1 MTSYKKTLP
10 FSIPVAVFIAIGA
23 LTADTP
29 WLLLL
34 AVIPFLFA
42 WMIVSGLNDPDSL
55 KDDAEYARFGPLV
68 NKLDAKKSFTEI
80 KESLTPADV
89 AQLQTL
95 TSGGYH
101 FPVGYIRKTIQANH
115 KITYQGY
122 ITTKYIDEEGYHIG
136 IGNATTLSVPAEIYR
151 TLSLGD
157 YICIAI
163 AFVRLTISVSRPHFV
178 LKYEVL
184 QKAEALEN

>member
-10 FSIPVAVFIAIGA
+10 FTIPAAVFIAVGA
-23 LTADTP
+23 LTVDTP

-42 WMIVSGLNDPDSL
+42 WMIVRGLNGPDSL
-55 KDDAEYARFGPLV
+55 KDEAEYARFGPLID
-68 NKLDAKKSFTEI
+68 KLDAKKSFTETS
-80 KESLTPADV
+80 ESLTLADV
-89 AQLQTL
+89 ASLQTL

-101 FPVGYIRKTIQANH
+101 FPVNYIRKVIQANH

-136 IGNATTLSVPAEIYR
+136 IGKSASLRVPAETYR

-157 YICIAI
+157 YITIAI
-163 AFVRLTISVSRPHFV
+163 AFVRLTISVSRPYFV
-178 LKYEVL
+178 LTCEVVR
-184 QKAEALEN
+184 KAEALEN